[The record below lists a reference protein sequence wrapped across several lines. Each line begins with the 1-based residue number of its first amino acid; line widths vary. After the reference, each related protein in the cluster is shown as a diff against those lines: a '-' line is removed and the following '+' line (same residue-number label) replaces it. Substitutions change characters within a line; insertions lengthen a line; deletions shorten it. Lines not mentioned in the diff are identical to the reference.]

1 MSHSHG
7 SSSRPGNVG
16 IVTNYYRLDV
26 KGAWPPTVFRT
37 REDES
42 SFRIERFVSGRWL
55 HDPSLAMYLNG
66 EPDLE
71 MITSAETIAILASG
85 SRAAV
90 DNSSGR
96 RKR

>member
-1 MSHSHG
+1 MD
-7 SSSRPGNVG
+7 V
-16 IVTNYYRLDV
+16 VTHYYRLDV

-71 MITSAETIAILASG
+71 MIGSVEAIAILAQVP
-85 SRAAV
+85 RA
-90 DNSSGR
+90 
-96 RKR
+96 